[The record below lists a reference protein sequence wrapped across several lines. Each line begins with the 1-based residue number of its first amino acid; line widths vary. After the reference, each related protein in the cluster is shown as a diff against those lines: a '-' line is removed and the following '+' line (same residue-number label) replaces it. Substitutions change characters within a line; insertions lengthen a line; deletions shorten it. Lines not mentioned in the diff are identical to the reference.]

1 LPRDGVLVFFDVKV
15 VAVKAYGG
23 RCYTTARRLELP
35 RNQKTRGKF
44 YLFLL
49 YEANRGRCRWA
60 FYPGKGA
67 VYVGRFLRR
76 VRRWYA
82 DRRVWVVLDQDRP
95 HPCKCRQTRRL
106 MRELKLHWISLPK
119 GSPDDN
125 PVEAILSDIQ
135 TSILDLSDDPEPR
148 ATQRRISAHL
158 RGRNRRGDRRI
169 RVHYLPDSPKP

>member
-1 LPRDGVLVFFDVKV
+1 LVFFDVKV
-15 VAVKAYGG
+15 VAVKSYGG
-23 RCYTTARRLELP
+23 RRYTTARRLVLP
-35 RNQKTRGKF
+35 RKQKTRGKF
-44 YLFLL
+44 YLFVL
-49 YEANRGRCRWA
+49 YEVNRGRCRWA

-67 VYVGRFLRR
+67 AYVGRFLRR

-82 DRRVWVVLDQDRP
+82 GRSVWVVLDQDRP

-135 TSILDLSDDPEPR
+135 TSILDLSDDLQAR
-148 ATQRRISAHL
+148 ATQGRISAYL
-158 RGRNRRGDRRI
+158 RGRNRRCDRRVQI
-169 RVHYLPDSPKP
+169 HYLPNSPKP